1 MNTISVPSSKLIKYI
16 PSPADGGVIPGS
28 VKNYTRPSLTRI
40 SPFAIRLT
48 YVAASIKATAVST
61 CDLDEELEVVTGSNK
76 LNWSICEGGEFSYD
90 PAFVDDDGVRW
101 ELRSG
106 IREQVWEDKTCVVA
120 DMFDSFGPHTIRK
133 FTPFLDCQIS
143 PIVFFDSVK
152 IAIIKKNNTYTLY
165 GPIDIISGSKQQVT
179 CGEFFNQGT
188 NWIIP
193 WSTPSSNLN
202 LLLISERELSEIVRQ

>member
-16 PSPADGGVIPGS
+16 PSPADGGVIPGL
-28 VKNYTRPSLTRI
+28 VKSYASPSLTRI

-48 YVAASIKATAVST
+48 YVAESSKSRAVST
-61 CDLDEELEVVTGSNK
+61 CDLDEELEVVTGSNM
-76 LNWSICEGGEFSYD
+76 LQWLIGEREFSYE
-90 PAFVDDDGVRW
+90 PAFVDDDGICW

-106 IREQVWEDKTCVVA
+106 IHEQSWEGYTCVVA
-120 DMFDSFGPHTIRK
+120 DMFDSFGPHTLRK
-133 FTPFLDCQIS
+133 FTKLLDCQIS

-152 IAIIKKNNTYTLY
+152 IAIIKKNNTYTLH